1 MDRVY
6 IDVNKMGEFMMLRQ
20 DGSFEIYI
28 LEHQTKDGKEWHGSG
43 DGEHFCNNKG
53 TFRDEPRRSFNAL
66 GRCWQVTG
74 VHGCFEKKM
83 AMKMVMLVACE
94 NPDRKFRIK
103 RVTIHQESD
112 IVVQT
117 F

>member
-6 IDVNKMGEFMMLRQ
+6 IDVNQMGEFMMLRN

-28 LEHQTKDGKEWHGSG
+28 LEHKTKDGKEWHGSG
-43 DGEHFCNNKG
+43 DGAYFCKG
-53 TFRDEPRRSFNAL
+53 KCTFTDEPCRSFTAG

-74 VHGCFEKKM
+74 VHGTFEKKI
-83 AMKMVMLVACE
+83 ALKMLMLVACE
-94 NPDRKFRIK
+94 SPKRKFRIK
-103 RVTIHQESD
+103 RVTIHQKSD